1 MALART
7 NTVLRHR
14 ATSLLGVAALAA
26 VALTSFTPA
35 PQAAASDCEPVAIL
49 AFRGSGEK
57 NIDSTAHTLAGKT
70 HSYGDGKLVTNGWE
84 GPKLRQL
91 FEAYAG
97 TSFADGFDPESVP
110 VLGIGYDG
118 TTGFPAIKVEDNL
131 NTDIFRNLIKSAGK
145 GSLYASSVMASFLK
159 TQPSGCNTKFVAVG
173 YSQGAMAARQTAE
186 ASSRIVSV
194 VDFGDP
200 FQKPNSPGTTGEG
213 SDGNGIVRH
222 WSTKELQNNL
232 DKFYDLPAAKSAF
245 CHQGDPICSYSWLFG
260 PGALLKN
267 IAPHTN
273 YFDSSS
279 EASTKGKELA
289 DVVHGYV
296 TAPEPP
302 KPTRKGLDVMFAI
315 DTTGSMSPYINQ
327 AVANARTVAQRVLAS
342 AGTGRVGLVQY
353 KDYGDDLVA
362 RQVVPLTSSIGDFEN
377 GLQSLGAYGGG
388 DTPEA
393 VYSGL
398 VEALRASWSPTAS
411 RSVILIGD
419 APAHDP
425 ENVTG
430 YTASQVLKY
439 FKGTALVPVPAAP
452 ARGPAENREA
462 SKETPMSQS
471 PSAINPDK
479 SLISQDRAVPMAID
493 VAEDEPTVAPPVSL
507 YALSADS
514 QLTAQ
519 LAPIAEATGGLSL
532 DISDPTQVE
541 NKILESVDNAASAP
555 EAVIRA
561 SSVTIAGTPTTLSA
575 VDSVSYDGPASYAFD
590 TDADG
595 TFETPSPDGVLEHVF
610 PSPGPQTVSVKV
622 TDSASRSATASL
634 VVDVLPA
641 SALDGKYDPA
651 SPSLDLAGATL
662 TQSEVPAG
670 STTTLQVTN
679 LLPGEL
685 HGARLVAADDANPWF
700 ASPQT
705 TFGPFSAA
713 PTTTTSNTLTIP
725 ADTPPGTYLVLVV
738 TDQGRHAK
746 LELKVGPAGAGTPT
760 QSPSET
766 SQPSPSAPSPSE
778 QGGTSSPSPSGP
790 GNSPTPTT
798 SNAAIDG
805 APSPEEANQAGTI
818 LGLPITG
825 SNVGFAATVGL
836 ASLLIGLLFVPSV
849 RRRRRTGHHV

>member
-1 MALART
+1 MAWVRT
-7 NTVLRHR
+7 NTILRHR
-14 ATSLLGVAALAA
+14 GTSLFGAAVLTA
-26 VALTSFTPA
+26 VALTSFAPA
-35 PQAAASDCEPVAIL
+35 PRAAAADCEPVAIL

-57 NIDSTAHTLAGKT
+57 NIDSTASTLAGKT
-70 HSYGDGKLVTNGWE
+70 HSYGDGKLFTNGWE
-84 GPKLRQL
+84 GPKLQQL
-91 FEAYAG
+91 FDAYAG
-97 TSFADGFDPESVP
+97 TSFGDGFDPESVP

-159 TQPSGCNTKFVAVG
+159 SQPSGCNTKFIAVG

-186 ASSRIVSV
+186 ASSRVVGV

-222 WSTKELQNNL
+222 WSTKDLQAHL

-267 IAPHTN
+267 IEPHTN

-279 EASTKGKELA
+279 EASAKGKELA

-296 TAPEPP
+296 SAPEPP

-327 AVANARTVAQRVLAS
+327 AVANARTVAQRVLTS

-353 KDYGDDLVA
+353 KDHGDDLVA
-362 RQVVPLTSSIGDFEN
+362 QQVVPLTSSIGDFER

-398 VEALRASWSPTAS
+398 VEALRANWSSTAS

-430 YTASQVLKY
+430 YTASQLLKY
-439 FKGTALVPVPAAP
+439 FKGTALISVPAAP
-452 ARGPAENREA
+452 ARGPVDNRDASTEA
-462 SKETPMSQS
+462 LMSQA
-471 PSAINPDK
+471 PHAAATDI
-479 SLISQDRAVPMAID
+479 SLTAQDRAVPLAVD
-493 VAEDEPTVAPPVSL
+493 VAEDEPTIAPPVSL

-514 QLTAQ
+514 KLTAQ
-519 LAPIAEATGGLSL
+519 LAPIADATGGLSL

-541 NKILESVDNAASAP
+541 NKILESVDNAAAAP
-555 EAVIRA
+555 EAAIRV
-561 SSVTIAGTPTTLSA
+561 SSITIAGSPTTLSA
-575 VDSVSYDGPASYAFD
+575 VDSVAYEGPANYVFD
-590 TDADG
+590 TDGDG

-622 TDSASRSATASL
+622 TDSSGRSATASV

-641 SALDGKYDPA
+641 AVLDGKYDPA
-651 SPSLDLAGATL
+651 NPALDLAGATL
-662 TQSEVPAG
+662 APSEVAAG
-670 STTTLQVTN
+670 STTTLQVSN
-679 LLPGEL
+679 LQDGEL
-685 HGARLVAADDANPWF
+685 HGARLVAADDANSWF

-705 TFGPFSAA
+705 TFGPFSA
-713 PTTTTSNTLTIP
+713 PSTLTASNSLSIP
-725 ADTPPGTYLVLVV
+725 AETPPGDYLVLVV

-746 LELKVGPAGAGTPT
+746 LALKVGPAGSGTPT

-766 SQPSPSAPSPSE
+766 SQPSPSTPSPSE
-778 QGGTSSPSPSGP
+778 QGGAPSPSPSDP
-790 GNSPTPTT
+790 GNISTPPTSTAAVGGAASPGDVNVAGTT
-798 SNAAIDG
+798 SN
-805 APSPEEANQAGTI
+805 
-818 LGLPITG
+818 LPITG
-825 SNVGFAATVGL
+825 SNFGFAVTVGL
-836 ASLLIGLLFVPSV
+836 ASLLIGLLFVLSV
-849 RRRRRTGHHV
+849 QRRRRTGHHA